1 MPTIAAIGAVG
12 RGHQSEE
19 SSLESF
25 CQTRTKEGSTRE
37 VVMPRFTCRT
47 KHNLVTKLTLLHD
60 AENSCTLPPL
70 PVELHEVPDGLQYSV
85 VQILQLRANRQ
96 EKENMSNNATVH
108 AHTPRQVL
116 GNEGYMDTNRRMYST
131 VHVRRGRLLVLASL
145 LAEVW
150 LVMETAGLGE
160 RLPAVLAFGIESVE
174 DFAND
179 ALVSDTARRE
189 GYGRMGGVVLVEL

>member
-1 MPTIAAIGAVG
+1 
-12 RGHQSEE
+12 
-19 SSLESF
+19 
-25 CQTRTKEGSTRE
+25 
-37 VVMPRFTCRT
+37 MPRFTCRT